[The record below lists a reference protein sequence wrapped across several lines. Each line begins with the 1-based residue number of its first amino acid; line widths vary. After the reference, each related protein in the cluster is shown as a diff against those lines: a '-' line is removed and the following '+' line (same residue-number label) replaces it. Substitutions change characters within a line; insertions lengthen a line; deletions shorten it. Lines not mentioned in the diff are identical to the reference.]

1 MSGFQLMTCSPTG
14 QRQPAMQRKP
24 GLPQAAAALLLS
36 MLMALAVPHDAQ
48 AAGDLSCTISGASEV
63 SPEGKLEALAGGK
76 NYYETVAGA
85 EFIVQRDKGVMMGRF
100 VSNAGWKVS
109 VIDPGSATSSFKVL
123 ATRPGGRY
131 QSQYFEVRVQDKG
144 DKKPFVLV
152 AAEVLHG
159 TCTQ

>member
-1 MSGFQLMTCSPTG
+1 MGMNNSTTASHPIARPL
-14 QRQPAMQRKP
+14 RQAS
-24 GLPQAAAALLLS
+24 ALLL
-36 MLMALAVPHDAQ
+36 ALASLLALAPAAQ
-48 AAGDLSCTISGASEV
+48 AAGDLTCTISGASEV
-63 SPEGKLEALAGGK
+63 TPEGKLDALAGGK

-85 EFIVQRDKGVMMGRF
+85 EFIVQRDKGTMMGRF

-109 VIDPGSATSSFKVL
+109 VIDPGSATNAFKVL
-123 ATRPGGRY
+123 STRAGGRY

>member
-1 MSGFQLMTCSPTG
+1 MKRAL
-14 QRQPAMQRKP
+14 
-24 GLPQAAAALLLS
+24 AAL
-36 MLMALAVPHDAQ
+36 ALIACAGTAQ
-48 AAGDLSCTISGASEV
+48 AAGDFSCTINGASEV
-63 SPEGKLEALAGGK
+63 TPDGKLDALAGGK
-76 NYYETVAGA
+76 NYYETVTGA

-100 VSNAGWKVS
+100 VSNAGWKVQ
-109 VIDPGSATSSFKVL
+109 VIDAGSATSSYKVL
-123 ATRPGGRY
+123 STRPGGRY

>member
-1 MSGFQLMTCSPTG
+1 MVAYRSIAQSM
-14 QRQPAMQRKP
+14 QPARV
-24 GLPQAAAALLLS
+24 LRAALLAVAGL
-36 MLMALAVPHDAQ
+36 LALPLAAH
-48 AAGDLSCTISGASEV
+48 AAGDLTCTITGASEV
-63 SPEGKLEALAGGK
+63 TPEGKLEALAGGK

-85 EFIVQRDKGVMMGRF
+85 EFIVQRDKGTMMGRF

-109 VIDPGSATSSFKVL
+109 VIDPGSATTAFKVL
-123 ATRPGGRY
+123 STRPGGRY

>member
-1 MSGFQLMTCSPTG
+1 MEMRMAASRLIA
-14 QRQPAMQRKP
+14 QRLK
-24 GLPQAAAALLLS
+24 QASALLLALAG
-36 MLMALAVPHDAQ
+36 LMALAPSAQ
-48 AAGDLSCTISGASEV
+48 AAGDLTCTISGASEV
-63 SPEGKLEALAGGK
+63 TPEGKLDALAGGK

-85 EFIVQRDKGVMMGRF
+85 EFIVQRDKGTMMGRF

-109 VIDPGSATSSFKVL
+109 VIDPGSATNAFKVL
-123 ATRPGGRY
+123 STRPGGRY

-144 DKKPFVLV
+144 EKKPFVLV